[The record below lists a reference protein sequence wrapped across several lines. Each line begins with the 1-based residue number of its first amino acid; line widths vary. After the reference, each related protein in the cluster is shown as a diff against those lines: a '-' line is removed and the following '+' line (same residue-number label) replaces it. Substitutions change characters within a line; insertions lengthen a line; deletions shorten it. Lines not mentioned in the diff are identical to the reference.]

1 LDALARGAE
10 TEGVKTAR
18 VTRRDPPRIA
28 FLFTGQ
34 GAQYAGMA
42 RGLYDSEPVFRAAL
56 DRCAALLA
64 PQLERPLLSVL
75 FPAEGETSP
84 LNETAY
90 TQPALFAVEYAL
102 TEWWRAWGI
111 APAAVIGHSVG
122 EYVAACVAG
131 VFTLE
136 EGLKLIAERG
146 RLMQAL
152 PPGGAMAAV
161 FTSADEVGRAIAP
174 MADRLAI
181 AAINA
186 PDSVVVSG
194 DAKA

>member
-1 LDALARGAE
+1 HLMALSARDETALAALAASYAQALRGRDDAELADICFTANVGRSHFAQRATVLAHSVAELCERLDALARGAE

-75 FPAEGETSP
+75 FPAEGET
-84 LNETAY
+84 
-90 TQPALFAVEYAL
+90 
-102 TEWWRAWGI
+102 
-111 APAAVIGHSVG
+111 
-122 EYVAACVAG
+122 
-131 VFTLE
+131 
-136 EGLKLIAERG
+136 
-146 RLMQAL
+146 
-152 PPGGAMAAV
+152 
-161 FTSADEVGRAIAP
+161 
-174 MADRLAI
+174 
-181 AAINA
+181 
-186 PDSVVVSG
+186 
-194 DAKA
+194 